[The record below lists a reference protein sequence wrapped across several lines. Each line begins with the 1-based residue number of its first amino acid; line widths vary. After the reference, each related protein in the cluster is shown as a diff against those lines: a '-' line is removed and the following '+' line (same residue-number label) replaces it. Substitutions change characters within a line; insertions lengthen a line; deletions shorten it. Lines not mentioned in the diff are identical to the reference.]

1 MHRRIKVKVS
11 PITVAALGI
20 ALGSVATVMLSGKKI
35 RGKKVTREI
44 RNMACGLAGA
54 LPTMGRTK

>member
-1 MHRRIKVKVS
+1 MKVS

-35 RGKKVTREI
+35 SGKKVTREI
-44 RNMACGLAGA
+44 RNMTCGLAGA
-54 LPTMGRTK
+54 LPTRGRTK